1 MSYQDIDFT
10 ISWQTSEDVDLFEI
24 LTSPPKTS
32 SFNNLDGFGAQFAVI
47 EKEVTFQ
54 GFRAELL
61 SIVAIGLGLKD
72 LFQHDIFNGFFMV
85 LFLYIISPVTV
96 KKVPAELEIFFNVFE
111 QEKFTYKI
119 VREQLYQLMENN
131 NVSRQQ
137 IDYGI
142 HFLIDKNLVK
152 EHENGDLIITRK
164 LLKNVEI
171 NFL

>member
-1 MSYQDIDFT
+1 MSYQDINFT
-10 ISWQTSEDVDLFEI
+10 ISWQASEDTDLFEI

-32 SFNNLDGFGAQFAVI
+32 SFNNLDGFGAQFAII

-54 GFRAELL
+54 KILEQLLL
-61 SIVAIGLGLKD
+61 STGITKNLRDV
-72 LFQHDIFNGFFMV
+72 FQSEIFVGFFVMF
-85 LFLYIISPVTV
+85 LLYIISPFTI
-96 KKVPAELEIFFNVFE
+96 KKVPTELEIFFNVFE

-142 HFLIDKNLVK
+142 NFLIEKNLVK